1 MGRRRAAGIGRD
13 GMRTGS
19 ASSRLLCC
27 QEPTP
32 PALAHPRAGN
42 GLATRERRSHPL
54 SVVAKLLYA
63 PRRAHAWPRHA
74 RAVLNRG
81 RPPGQEHAPRLIN
94 MGTAPLSMTTRVCS
108 EVPEETLVRVHAAS
122 KRSGALSS
130 ASGTRRPMAIAQS
143 GYESAH
149 AAACLTAA
157 ACSTSAVR
165 FARQAGA
172 VAAGPWLQG

>member
-1 MGRRRAAGIGRD
+1 MVCAPAARRVACYVAK
-13 GMRTGS
+13 S
-19 ASSRLLCC
+19 PHRLLS
-27 QEPTP
+27 
-32 PALAHPRAGN
+32 HIRVRA
-42 GLATRERRSHPL
+42 TDWPHESVDHTH
-54 SVVAKLLYA
+54 SVCVVAKLLYA